1 MKFKDKFT
9 EIKNF
14 NSIKNKEMFNSE
26 ILEKINENE
35 RFGHNFKTE
44 IFEKIESKNNFKNI
58 KEFIENS
65 ENKGNILS
73 IGLCLKCRYFLCMKS
88 LTNKEQL
95 FMKLYNKSEEIINIK
110 MDMINYLSSMQ
121 DFINVEY
128 LLFNSIHS
136 LCLGFIDK
144 PKIYE
149 KSLFTKT
156 YGKKY
161 KKLAEIVDY
170 FENKKNLTFED
181 KRIYN
186 LLSKQVK
193 NFILEYK

>member
-1 MKFKDKFT
+1 
-9 EIKNF
+9 
-14 NSIKNKEMFNSE
+14 
-26 ILEKINENE
+26 
-35 RFGHNFKTE
+35 
-44 IFEKIESKNNFKNI
+44 
-58 KEFIENS
+58 
-65 ENKGNILS
+65 
-73 IGLCLKCRYFLCMKS
+73 
-88 LTNKEQL
+88 
-95 FMKLYNKSEEIINIK
+95 MKLYNKSDKIINIR

-136 LCLGFIDK
+136 LCLGFIEK

-161 KKLAEIVDY
+161 KKLAEIIDY
-170 FENKKNLTFED
+170 FENKKNLTIED
-181 KRIYN
+181 KKIYN
-186 LLSKQVK
+186 LLSKEVK